1 MKKSIL
7 ITNDDGIHSTGLHAA
22 CESVCDLGKVTIVA
36 PSVQKSGVGRGISVL
51 QPIRVSKVQ
60 IATLSDNN
68 KIKGADVCA
77 YSVDG
82 TPTDAVIVGLYGIM
96 AKKPDLLLSGFNI
109 GENLSTES
117 VTTSGTIGAAMEAAS
132 NGIPAIAVSV
142 QVREQA
148 EKFDL
153 FGSGDFSIPVKFV
166 RRVAARVLE
175 GGLPD
180 GADLL
185 NINFP
190 NKTTNKT
197 KVEITR
203 LAKRVYRTI
212 VHERHDPRGTPYYWV
227 DGTLIRDA
235 EVGTDVHAVLKNGR
249 ISVTPI
255 SLDSTAEVD
264 LNDIRK
270 LIG

>member
-1 MKKSIL
+1 MKKNIL
-7 ITNDDGIHSTGLHAA
+7 ITNDDGISSRGLHAA
-22 CESVCDLGKVTIVA
+22 CESVCGLGNVTIAA

-51 QPIRVSKVQ
+51 QPIRVSKVRM
-60 IATLSDNN
+60 AELSSNR
-68 KIKGADVCA
+68 KIRADSIRA

-117 VTTSGTIGAAMEAAS
+117 VTTSGTIGAALEAAS
-132 NGIPAIAVSV
+132 NGIPALAVSV
-142 QVREQA
+142 QVKKQA
-148 EKFDL
+148 EKFDK
-153 FGSGDFSIPVKFV
+153 FGSGDFSVPVNFV
-166 RRVAARVLE
+166 RKVAAIVLE

-180 GADLL
+180 GVDLL

-190 NKTTNKT
+190 NKTTKRT

-212 VHERHDPRGTPYYWV
+212 VHERRDPRGTPYYWV
-227 DGTLIRDA
+227 DGTLVRDA
-235 EVGTDVHAVLKNGR
+235 EKGTDVHAVLKNGR
-249 ISVTPI
+249 ISVTPV

-264 LNDIRK
+264 LNDVRE